1 LVRGGYCPAHA
12 AKQRAER
19 NNDPL
24 KRLYNC
30 ARWQATRLVVL
41 ARDSVCMACHAWASE
56 VVHHVIDAR
65 VWVERG
71 NDFYDESNLI
81 GWCKNCHDAHTARTG
96 GWAGAHE

>member
-1 LVRGGYCPAHA
+1 
-12 AKQRAER
+12 
-19 NNDPL
+19 
-24 KRLYNC
+24 
-30 ARWQATRLVVL
+30 
-41 ARDSVCMACHAWASE
+41 MACHAWASE